1 MKDIENQSNKKKS
14 IKLRNHNQKTEV
26 YDILHSKN
34 IEKTQCSNQLC
45 LGSVMSTPPHGTEVR
60 KSNEIL
66 EHAKDFL
73 NQYFTSIKRVN
84 SESHKSRWK
93 NIEKEVLSTGSYQ
106 LTETELIF
114 GAKLA
119 WRNASRCIGRIQ
131 WSKLQGV
138 AFSSMLLAEQTPQ
151 KLYWLVQHSSTH
163 PLLRSLVWCSTRS

>member
-1 MKDIENQSNKKKS
+1 
-14 IKLRNHNQKTEV
+14 
-26 YDILHSKN
+26 
-34 IEKTQCSNQLC
+34 
-45 LGSVMSTPPHGTEVR
+45 MSTPPHGTEVR

-131 WSKLQGV
+131 WSKLQMNDTSSPTALWRTLRGLGV
-138 AFSSMLLAEQTPQ
+138 TLSGPPSPLNYFTADTLAQNT
-151 KLYWLVQHSSTH
+151 TH
-163 PLLRSLVWCSTRS
+163 PFPLARYPYHPKL